1 MEQQIKKRIE
11 SIDILRGIVMV
22 IMALDHVRDYF
33 HFSANTANPMDLA
46 TTTPLLYFTRWI
58 THFCAPIFI
67 FLSGTSIYLQSLR
80 KTKSELSRF
89 LIIRGLWLIL
99 LEIVV
104 NTFGWSFN
112 PSYPAFFMQV
122 IWAIGISMVLMG
134 ALIFLPYWLILT
146 LGLTIVFG
154 HNTLD
159 YFEQQPD
166 FKPSLIWDVLHHG
179 VFKPY
184 EIIRGHS
191 MLIVYPFL
199 PWTGL
204 MMLGYCLGKLYSN
217 DYSVAARLRYLRIK
231 GYSLILFFIVLR
243 ASNLYGNPS
252 DWTTQKT
259 WLYSILSFLDVEK
272 YPPSL
277 LYLCMTIGPAL
288 LGLAYLEN
296 IKNKW
301 TDGFKVFGRVALF
314 YYVLHIYLIHLLCM
328 VVFFVKGHNMAE
340 AVNPEAHFPFYFV
353 ITGEGF
359 SLTGVYFIWLI
370 VLAILYPFCKK
381 YDAYKTKHKEK
392 KWLSYF

>member
-22 IMALDHVRDYF
+22 IMALDHVRDFF

-46 TTTPLLYFTRWI
+46 ITTPFLYFTRWI
-58 THFCAPIFI
+58 THFCAPVFI

-89 LIIRGLWLIL
+89 LITRGIWLIL

-104 NTFGWSFN
+104 STFGWSFN
-112 PSYPAFFMQV
+112 PSYPAVFMQV

-134 ALIFLPYWLILT
+134 AFIFFPYWLILT
-146 LGLTIVFG
+146 LALIIVFG

-166 FKPSLIWDVLHHG
+166 FKTSLIWDLMHHG
-179 VFKPY
+179 VFKTH
-184 EIIRGHS
+184 EIIKGHS
-191 MLIVYPFL
+191 MLILYPFL
-199 PWTGL
+199 PWAGL
-204 MMLGYCLGKLYSN
+204 MMLGYCLGKLYTN
-217 DYSVAARLRYLRIK
+217 DFKETTRLRYLKIK
-231 GYSLILFFIVLR
+231 GFSLILFFIVLR

-259 WLYSILSFLDVEK
+259 WLYSVLSFLDVEK

-277 LYLCMTIGPAL
+277 LYLCMTMGPAL

-296 IKNKW
+296 IKSKL

-328 VVFFVKGHNMAE
+328 LVFFAKGHNMSE
-340 AVNPEAHFPFYFV
+340 AVNPESHFPFYFV

-359 SLTGVYFIWLI
+359 SLTGVYLIWLI
-370 VLAILYPFCKK
+370 VLAILFPVCKK

>member
-1 MEQQIKKRIE
+1 MEKQINKRIE

-33 HFSANTANPMDLA
+33 HFSANNANPMDLA

-80 KTKSELSRF
+80 KTKFELSRF
-89 LIIRGLWLIL
+89 LITRGLWLIL

-112 PSYPAFFMQV
+112 PSFPAFFMQV

-134 ALIFLPYWLILT
+134 VFIFLPYLLILT

-166 FKPSLIWDVLHHG
+166 FKSSLLWDIMHHG
-179 VFKPY
+179 VFKTF
-184 EIIRGHS
+184 EIIKGHS
-191 MLIVYPFL
+191 ILIIYPFL

-204 MMLGYCLGKLYSN
+204 MMLGYCLGKLYTN
-217 DYSVAARLRYLRIK
+217 EYSEKIRLRNLKIK
-231 GYSLILFFIVLR
+231 GISLILFFIVLR
-243 ASNLYGNPS
+243 ATNLYGNPS

-259 WLYSILSFLDVEK
+259 WFYSALSFLDVEK

-288 LGLAYLEN
+288 LGLAWLEN
-296 IKNKW
+296 IKSKW
-301 TDGFKVFGRVALF
+301 KAGFIVFGRVALF
-314 YYVLHIYLIHLLCM
+314 YYVLHIYLIHFLCM
-328 VVFFVKGHNMAE
+328 LIFFANGHTMAD
-340 AVNPEAHFPFYFV
+340 AVSPESHIPFYFV
-353 ITGEGF
+353 IMGEGF
-359 SLTGVYFIWLI
+359 SLTGVYLIWLV